1 VWQRERLRGEF
12 LAEQVGYWRDQLT
25 GSPPLLPLPTDRPRP
40 PVQRLRGARTSLALP
55 ADLVRAAKAL
65 GQREGASLF
74 MVLLAAFQALLARW
88 TGVDDVPVGT
98 FSGNRGRAELEKLI
112 GFFINTL
119 VLRTR
124 LADAPGFGA
133 LVARVRD
140 VTLGAFAHQEVPFEK
155 LLEELRLD
163 RDLSHTPLF
172 QALFLVQ
179 NFPLET
185 V

>member
-1 VWQRERLRGEF
+1 
-12 LAEQVGYWRDQLT
+12 
-25 GSPPLLPLPTDRPRP
+25 
-40 PVQRLRGARTSLALP
+40 
-55 ADLVRAAKAL
+55 
-65 GQREGASLF
+65 
-74 MVLLAAFQALLARW
+74 M
-88 TGVDDVPVGT
+88 DDVPVGT

-124 LADAPGFGA
+124 LEDAPGFGT
-133 LVARVRD
+133 LVGRVRD

-172 QALFLVQ
+172 QALLLVQ
-179 NFPLET
+179 NFPLEAVELSGVRLAPLVEESGASHVNFDLELILSEVGDEVRGVT
-185 V
+185 GYNAELFDRRDHRAAEPPLDGAAHRRL